1 VIAYTASNDRE
12 EIKKCKDARKVI
24 IFHFF

>member
-12 EIKKCKDARKVI
+12 EIKKCKDARKVL
-24 IFHFF
+24 IFQFF